1 MVYSITK
8 YQRGEYKMALG
19 DRKELLTKEALSGLI
34 FTRTE
39 SDARFSP
46 LMGSQYNQFSCQNPS
61 SGKHAVNRDYAN
73 SNYAY
78 KTGSTGQP
86 FYVALTPSH
95 SYHATTKNY
104 VDGKYNSAISHANSV
119 KTTVYN
125 GLNSTSSTYALS
137 AAQGNVLAGRQNVY
151 QVQTMYVTY
160 GSFANKSLLIGN
172 MQFTTTGNNYFPCYF
187 KMLRWGGHKVN
198 VAGTQLGKQFWNED
212 SRLTAANHSM
222 YSSSWVNFTQDK
234 YGVNAAYQHC
244 EVDMWC
250 RGNTSNSERYRI
262 TMSADGSSGVQ
273 ITAEYWNGTRRTV

>member
-1 MVYSITK
+1 
-8 YQRGEYKMALG
+8 MAIG
-19 DRKELLTKEALSGLI
+19 DKVNIA
-34 FTRTE
+34 TE
-39 SDARFSP
+39 TFATNVAVSKAAAVATDVRNLDMAKANVH
-46 LMGSQYNQFSCQNPS
+46 GSSSYQFSVAPCS
-61 SGKHAVNRDYAN
+61 S
-73 SNYAY
+73 
-78 KTGSTGQP
+78 
-86 FYVALTPSH
+86 
-95 SYHATTKNY
+95 SYHAANKSY
-104 VDGKYNSAISHANSV
+104 VDSKVIPA
-119 KTTVYN
+119 TTVYN
-125 GLNSTSSTYALS
+125 GLNSSSTSYALS
-137 AAQGNVLAGRQNVY
+137 ADQGRQLALRQNMY

-160 GSFANKSLLIGN
+160 GSFANKSLLVGN

-187 KMLRWGGHKVN
+187 KMIRWGGSKSN